1 MLAQFNRKSKV
12 SIGYD
17 RPYHQFGF
25 KPVKSVNGRQSKT
38 WVQVP
43 AGPVSVIMR
52 FRFCGADDLKWT
64 YCEVLS
70 GETILIIS
78 CVQITFNIV
87 LMIIKKWLAILKE
100 KNEV

>member
-17 RPYHQFGF
+17 HPYRQFGF
-25 KPVKSVNGRQSKT
+25 KPVKSVIEHQSKT
-38 WVQVP
+38 GFRVP
-43 AGPVSVIMR
+43 PGPVSVIMR
-52 FRFCGADDLKWT
+52 FRFCGADYLKWT

-70 GETILIIS
+70 GETILRIS

-87 LMIIKKWLAILKE
+87 LMIIKMAGDIERKE
-100 KNEV
+100 

>member
-17 RPYHQFGF
+17 HPYRQFGF
-25 KPVKSVNGRQSKT
+25 KPVKSVIGRQSKT
-38 WVQVP
+38 WVQIP
-43 AGPVSVIMR
+43 TRPGSAIMR
-52 FRFCGADDLKWT
+52 FRFCGADDLKLT

-70 GETILIIS
+70 GETILRIS

-87 LMIIKKWLAILKE
+87 LMIIKKKMAGDIERKE
-100 KNEV
+100 